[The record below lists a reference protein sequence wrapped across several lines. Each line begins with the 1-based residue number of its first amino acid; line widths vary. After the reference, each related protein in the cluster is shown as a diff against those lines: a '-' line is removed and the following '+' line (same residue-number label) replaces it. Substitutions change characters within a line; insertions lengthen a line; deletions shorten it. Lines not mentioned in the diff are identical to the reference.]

1 MSYGPIGQHIK
12 REECFWPPLE
22 LPLAHRSV
30 LTNPNPGSCA
40 GEEGPAA
47 TETRSKGSFRG
58 RMEQKVFLEDAAIS
72 DIPSQLFKQLRYQ
85 AAEGPRE
92 ACNQLH
98 RLSRE
103 WLRPEQQTKAQILDL
118 VVLEQFLAILP
129 AEMANWVR
137 ECGAESSSQAV
148 ALAEGFLLSQSVENK
163 LEEEQVKNLFVEA
176 GPDFPAAERAVS
188 GTELRPPQTE
198 IKRERDGCLSFPG
211 AGMLAEMDTH
221 PSLCLQ
227 ERVKLDQALVTF
239 EEVTVCFTEEEWA
252 LLDAGQRALHSQVM
266 EENRRIVASLGGD
279 RWEEENKRELHGM
292 SLERD
297 RWKTSDQQR
306 RKTEGNHN
314 GRNDCLALQGNGGHN
329 TIQEEVHTGQE
340 KNADHVHKRTYG
352 SESNNKAHSKL
363 QTQNKSYKCMTCGK
377 NFTEK
382 AKMIYHQRI
391 HIGEKPY
398 HCLECAKSFREKPY
412 QCLKC
417 AKSFNRKTNLTS
429 HQRTHTEAPG
439 QGAAG
444 PLL

>member
-1 MSYGPIGQHIK
+1 GPLWG
-12 REECFWPPLE
+12 
-22 LPLAHRSV
+22 A
-30 LTNPNPGSCA
+30 CA

-163 LEEEQVKNLFVEA
+163 LEEEQVRILVTCSRMREKIRPNSLGIQGEIPLSHFQYFCISPFLILLLVPCLGFMLLFQVKNLFVEA

-211 AGMLAEMDTH
+211 KDYYGGGLSNH
-221 PSLCLQ
+221 QVSVHVWLLWGRIWSLLFRYSRLYQILNLWGLHTPQRPFHFCL
-227 ERVKLDQALVTF
+227 
-239 EEVTVCFTEEEWA
+239 
-252 LLDAGQRALHSQVM
+252 
-266 EENRRIVASLGGD
+266 
-279 RWEEENKRELHGM
+279 
-292 SLERD
+292 
-297 RWKTSDQQR
+297 
-306 RKTEGNHN
+306 
-314 GRNDCLALQGNGGHN
+314 
-329 TIQEEVHTGQE
+329 
-340 KNADHVHKRTYG
+340 
-352 SESNNKAHSKL
+352 
-363 QTQNKSYKCMTCGK
+363 
-377 NFTEK
+377 
-382 AKMIYHQRI
+382 
-391 HIGEKPY
+391 
-398 HCLECAKSFREKPY
+398 
-412 QCLKC
+412 
-417 AKSFNRKTNLTS
+417 
-429 HQRTHTEAPG
+429 
-439 QGAAG
+439 
-444 PLL
+444 